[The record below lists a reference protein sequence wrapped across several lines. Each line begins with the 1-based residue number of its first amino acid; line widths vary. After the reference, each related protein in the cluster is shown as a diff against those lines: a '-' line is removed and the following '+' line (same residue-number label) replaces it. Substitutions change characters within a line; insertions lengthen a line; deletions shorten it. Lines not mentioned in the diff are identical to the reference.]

1 MYKQKTIFVCIWV
14 ALLFFSTVTLSAQDL
29 RAYQI
34 FDKDGKTVDFET
46 MFQYASQTE
55 VVLFGELHNN
65 PIGHWL
71 QLELTLALHAV
82 KQENLVL
89 GMEMFE
95 ADNQLLI
102 DEYFSGLI
110 AERNFVAEA
119 RVWNNYSTD
128 IKPLVEFARE
138 NGLMLV
144 ATNVPRR
151 YAALV
156 NREGFEGLEKL
167 SVEAQSFVAPIPVAY
182 DPDLPGYRAMLE
194 MTGMPAHT
202 SENFPK
208 AQAIKDATMAHFIL
222 AGFSPGNI
230 FIHFHGAYHSN
241 NYEGIVWYLRNEQP
255 ELQLVTISTVEQQQ
269 VETLDESNIGI
280 ADFIIAVPETM
291 TKTY

>member
-1 MYKQKTIFVCIWV
+1 MSVKKYIFSWLWI
-14 ALLFFSTVTLSAQDL
+14 AAFFASTFQLSAQDL
-29 RAYQI
+29 KAFQI
-34 FDKDGKTVDFET
+34 FNKDGQAVAFSDVLRG
-46 MFQYASQTE
+46 ASEAE

-65 PIGHWL
+65 AIGHWL
-71 QLELTLALHAV
+71 QLELTMALHEL

-110 AERNFVAEA
+110 AERNFEAEA
-119 RVWNNYSTD
+119 RLWNNYRTD
-128 IKPLVEFARE
+128 IKPLVEFARDNE
-138 NGLMLV
+138 LRLV
-144 ATNVPRR
+144 ATNIPRR

-156 NREGFEGLEKL
+156 NREGFEGLENL
-167 SVEAQSFVAPIPVAY
+167 SDEAKRFVAPLPVAY
-182 DPDLPGYRAMLE
+182 DANLPGYRAMLE
-194 MTGMPAHT
+194 MEGLPAHR

-222 AGFSPGNI
+222 ANFSPGNT

-241 NYEGIVWYLRNEQP
+241 NYEGIVWYLQREQP
-255 ELQLVTISTVEQQQ
+255 SLSLITISTVEQEQ
-269 VETLDESNIGI
+269 VETLDEAHVGI